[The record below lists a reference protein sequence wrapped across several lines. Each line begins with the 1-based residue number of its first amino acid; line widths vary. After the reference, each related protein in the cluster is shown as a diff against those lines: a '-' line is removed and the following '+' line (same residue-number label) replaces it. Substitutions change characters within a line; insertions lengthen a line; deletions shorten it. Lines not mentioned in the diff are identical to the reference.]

1 MNITNLI
8 PKTYIKVYC
17 WGMMFLLGMMLHIT
31 ASAQPL
37 KPRIIGPTI
46 VQTPKTLNFEVI
58 HAERFGIRWRVNKS
72 PNVSINGEIN
82 RQQVNVG
89 FAGKG
94 VDTLIVEL
102 TAFQSPFNKIF
113 DTLII
118 RKNSCPA
125 IAGSWVN
132 KFPRTCS
139 GQIIHLALDTLKADS
154 ILWQYSENPRLFW
167 VNDRL
172 DRFPQQQPTYSSPLL
187 TASRFYRAVAMNGNC
202 RDTTSVVFVRVDL
215 APAGS
220 FRITFNRSICAGEVT
235 PNLSARTQLGIGRW
249 ATNGKGS
256 FSSVANPNA
265 VYRSSPLDTGKV
277 WLAWMVGNFGCDSA
291 RYVDT
296 LNMRL
301 PPLGGINTSR
311 INACPTV
318 PTEPLGAFVTRGLG
332 QWLPVEG
339 STGNYSDVKLP
350 NATFTPSISDRNKE
364 LTLRWRIVN
373 DNCDSIFSRKIKVA
387 DAKVAE
393 IIYPKAGEK
402 VIVCPDVGIRLLAD
416 TAGRT
421 GTYQWISTQPILE
434 GRFSPNPLVQILS
447 DSAVFYLA
455 FEDFKTGCRTVDTA
469 LLFLQKEKP
478 IFYVHSD
485 TICLNERKILQII
498 GADTLQ
504 TIVWSPSS
512 GLDFPNS
519 FQPIF
524 TPTRA
529 DTVYTFTVT
538 GVAKNINCPTQTE
551 VKIYVKPNLRA
562 VVTDPNNRTP
572 NKFCTNYPNFIR
584 LNNRKYCQKWG
595 WFNEKASS
603 ILEKG
608 FPDTQHPNFITQD
621 SILNIQ
627 GLSPREYNYC
637 VSCLDANTGCTSL
650 TDFSFEVVPV
660 PIPSFTVPEKVVP
673 YVNRLVQF
681 QNRSI
686 GGINYSWD
694 FGDYQSGT
702 NNNSQLDN
710 PKHFF
715 STAGKY
721 LITLVADNNACSKSF
736 SDTIRV
742 LEEEYYFPNS
752 FTPNG
757 DGINDVFRPLPA
769 YWNGSDSSISSAQV
783 LSFEIYTPNGNKIYE
798 LKPDMIWA
806 DYPGWK
812 GTNQNSTPAEA
823 GTYLYKV
830 TILQEPRGKVTHTGF
845 VNLIR

>member
-1 MNITNLI
+1 
-8 PKTYIKVYC
+8 V
-17 WGMMFLLGMMLHIT
+17 F
-31 ASAQPL
+31 AQPP

-72 PNVSINGEIN
+72 PNVSINGETN

-89 FAGKG
+89 FIGKG
-94 VDTLIVEL
+94 VDTLVVEL

-139 GQIIHLALDTLKADS
+139 GQVIHLALDTLKADS
-154 ILWQYSENPRLFW
+154 ILWQYSENPRFFW

-172 DRFPQQQPTYSSPLL
+172 DRFPQQPTYSSPLL
-187 TASRFYRAVAMNGNC
+187 AASRFYRAVAMSGSC
-202 RDTTSVVFVRVDL
+202 RDTTVNVFVRVDL
-215 APAGS
+215 SPSGS

-249 ATNGKGS
+249 TTNGKGT

-265 VYRSSPLDTGKV
+265 VYRSSPFDTGKV

-296 LNMRL
+296 LNVRR
-301 PPLGGINTSR
+301 PPLGGINTNR
-311 INACPTV
+311 INACPTIS
-318 PTEPLGAFVTRGLG
+318 TEPLSAFVSRGVG
-332 QWLPVEG
+332 KWLPVEG
-339 STGNYSDVKLP
+339 STGKFLDDKLP
-350 NATFTPSISDRNKE
+350 NTTFTPSLSDRNKE
-364 LTLRWRIVN
+364 LTLRWRISN
-373 DNCDSIFSRKIKVA
+373 ENCDSIYSIKMKVA
-387 DAKVAE
+387 DAEVAE
-393 IIYPKAGEK
+393 IIFPKRRDK
-402 VIVCPDVGIRLLAD
+402 LIVCPDIGIRLQAD
-416 TAGRT
+416 TVGRT

-434 GRFSPNPLVQILS
+434 GRFSPTPLVQIVS
-447 DSAVFYLA
+447 DSGVFYLA
-455 FEDFKTGCRTVDTA
+455 FEDFKTGCRSVDTTI
-469 LLFLQKEKP
+469 LFLQKEKP
-478 IFYVHSD
+478 IFYVQSD
-485 TICLNERKILQII
+485 TICFNDRKILQLI

-504 TIVWSPSS
+504 AVSWSPTT
-512 GLDFPNS
+512 GLDHPNS
-519 FQPIF
+519 FQPVF

-529 DTVYTFTVT
+529 DTVYTFTVK

-551 VKIYVKPNLRA
+551 VKIYVKPNLRSI
-562 VVTDPNNRTP
+562 VTDPNNRTP
-572 NKFCTNYPNFIR
+572 NKFCTNYPNFVKIT
-584 LNNRKYCQKWG
+584 NRNSCRQWA

-603 ILEKG
+603 VLEKG
-608 FPDTQHPNFITQD
+608 SPDTEHPNFISRD

-627 GLSPREYNYC
+627 GLPPREYNYC
-637 VSCLDANTGCTSL
+637 VACLDAQTGCTSL

-660 PIPSFTVPEKVVP
+660 PIPAFSVSEKVVP

-710 PKHFF
+710 PSHFF

-769 YWNGSDSSISSAQV
+769 YWDGSDSSISSAKV
-783 LSFEIYTPNGNKIYE
+783 LSFEIYAPNGGKIYE
-798 LKPDMIWA
+798 LKSDMEWA
-806 DYPGWK
+806 DHPGWK
-812 GTNQNSTPAEA
+812 GTNQNNTPAEA

-845 VNLIR
+845 INLIR